1 MNKDYIEKV
10 VEELYKVVRKLKK
23 DSNYINFRINVMG
36 RKNTIAKRQLAAYSK
51 MLKSYMVDSENNK
64 QHKETIDFGI
74 NRQIEKV
81 KDDLRNEI
89 NKNADEINKLQK
101 ENETIKND
109 LRNEINKN
117 ADEINKLQKENETIK
132 KQLKLKP
139 YLVLLKND

>member
-101 ENETIKND
+101 ENETIK
-109 LRNEINKN
+109 K
-117 ADEINKLQKENETIK
+117 QIK
-132 KQLKLKP
+132 H